1 MTIATFKQTVAAAAL
16 AGILAGLLLTLVQQ
30 AQVVPLILE
39 AEAYEQAVETANGT
53 QTSTP
58 LKLEHQ
64 HEHGGWQPENG
75 WERNLFTAAAN
86 IVVALGF
93 ALLLGA
99 AAAQR
104 GAKLDWRSGLLW
116 GLGGYAVFFV
126 APSLGL
132 PPEVP
137 GAQVAELAHRQLW
150 WAATSIFTAGGL
162 AFIVFSSRRAAKILG
177 VALLIVPHV
186 VGAPQ
191 PDVHGGVAPAAVAQA
206 FVIATFIANA
216 VFWLGL
222 GGLFG
227 FFHRRLED

>member
-1 MTIATFKQTVAAAAL
+1 MTIATFKRMVAVAAL

-30 AQVVPLILE
+30 IQVVPLILE
-39 AEAYEQAVETANGT
+39 AEAYEQAVETANPANRISAPT
-53 QTSTP
+53 
-58 LKLEHQ
+58 E
-64 HEHGGWQPENG
+64 HEHDAWQPENG
-75 WERNLFTAAAN
+75 WGRNLFTAAAN

-93 ALLLGA
+93 TLLLGA
-99 AAAQR
+99 AVTLR

-137 GAQVAELAHRQLW
+137 GTQAAELAYRQVW
-150 WAATSIFTAGGL
+150 WVATSIFTATGL
-162 AFIVFSSRRAAKILG
+162 AFMFFFRQRAVKVLG
-177 VALLIVPHV
+177 AVLLIVPHLI
-186 VGAPQ
+186 GAPQ
-191 PDVHGGVAPAAVAQA
+191 PEVHGGAAPAELAQA

-227 FFHRRLED
+227 FFHRRLAD

>member
-1 MTIATFKQTVAAAAL
+1 MTIAAFKKTVTVAAL
-16 AGILAGLLLTLVQQ
+16 AGVLAGLLLTLIQQ
-30 AQVVPLILE
+30 IQVVPLILE
-39 AEAYEQAVETANGT
+39 AETYEQAAETTNHESH
-53 QTSTP
+53 TSA
-58 LKLEHQ
+58 E
-64 HEHGGWQPENG
+64 HEHGAWQPENG
-75 WERNLFTAAAN
+75 WERNLYTAAAN

-99 AAAQR
+99 AVALR
-104 GAKLDWRSGLLW
+104 GAKLDWCSGLLW

-137 GAQVAELAHRQLW
+137 GTQAAELAHRQVW
-150 WAATSIFTAGGL
+150 WVATAIFTATGL
-162 AFIVFSSRRAAKILG
+162 AFIFFFRQRAVKILG
-177 VALLIVPHV
+177 AALLIVPHLI
-186 VGAPQ
+186 GAPQ
-191 PDVHGGVAPAAVAQA
+191 PEVHGNTAPAELAQA

-227 FFHRRLED
+227 FFHRRLAD

>member
-1 MTIATFKQTVAAAAL
+1 MAAL
-16 AGILAGLLLTLVQQ
+16 AGILAGLLLTLVQKI
-30 AQVVPLILE
+30 QVVPLILE
-39 AEAYEQAVETANGT
+39 AEAYEQAVETAN
-53 QTSTP
+53 P
-58 LKLEHQ
+58 ANRINAPAE
-64 HEHGGWQPENG
+64 HEHGAWQPENG
-75 WERNLFTAAAN
+75 WGRNLFTAAAN

-99 AAAQR
+99 AVALR

-116 GLGGYAVFFV
+116 GLGGYAAFFV

-137 GAQVAELAHRQLW
+137 GTQAAELAHRQVW
-150 WAATSIFTAGGL
+150 WVATSIFTATGL
-162 AFIVFSSRRAAKILG
+162 AFMFFFRQRAVKVLG
-177 VALLIVPHV
+177 AVLPIVPHLI
-186 VGAPQ
+186 GAPQ
-191 PDVHGGVAPAAVAQA
+191 PEVHGGAAPAALTQA

-227 FFHRRLED
+227 FFHRRLAD

>member
-1 MTIATFKQTVAAAAL
+1 MTIATFKQTVAAAAF

-30 AQVVPLILE
+30 VQVVPLIHK
-39 AEAYEQAVETANGT
+39 AEAYEQAAETANGK
-53 QTSTP
+53 QTSAP
-58 LKLEHQ
+58 LK
-64 HEHGGWQPENG
+64 HEQGGWQPDNG

-99 AAAQR
+99 AVILR
-104 GAKLDWRSGLLW
+104 GVKLDWRSGLLW

-137 GAQVAELAHRQLW
+137 GAQMAELAHRQLW
-150 WAATSIFTAGGL
+150 WAATSIFTAAGL

-206 FVIATFIANA
+206 FVFATFIANA

>member
-30 AQVVPLILE
+30 VQVVPLILE
-39 AEAYEQAVETANGT
+39 AEAYEQAVETANRKK
-53 QTSTP
+53 QTGAP
-58 LKLEHQ
+58 VEHE

-99 AAAQR
+99 AVTQR

-116 GLGGYAVFFV
+116 GLGGYAIFFV

-137 GAQVAELAHRQLW
+137 GAQVAELVHRQLW
-150 WAATSIFTAGGL
+150 WAATSIFTAAGL

-191 PDVHGGVAPAAVAQA
+191 PDVHGGAAPAAVAQA

-227 FFHRRLED
+227 FFHQKLAD

>member
-1 MTIATFKQTVAAAAL
+1 MAAFKKIVSVAAL
-16 AGILAGLLLTLVQQ
+16 AGLLAGLLLTAVQQ
-30 AQVVPLILE
+30 IQVVPLILD
-39 AEAYEQAVETANGT
+39 AETHEQATETAN
-53 QTSTP
+53 P
-58 LKLEHQ
+58 AKRINAPAE
-64 HEHGGWQPENG
+64 HEHGAWQPENG
-75 WERNLFTAAAN
+75 WERDLFTASAN

-99 AAAQR
+99 AVALR
-104 GAKLDWRSGLLW
+104 GAKLNWRTGLLW

-137 GAQVAELAHRQLW
+137 GTQAAELAHRQAW
-150 WAATSIFTAGGL
+150 WVATSVFTAAGL
-162 AFIVFSSRRAAKILG
+162 ASMVFSGRGAIKILG
-177 VALLIVPHV
+177 AALLIVPHLI
-186 VGAPQ
+186 GAPQ
-191 PDVHGGVAPAAVAQA
+191 PEVHGNTAPAELAQA

-227 FFHRRLED
+227 FFHRRLAD